1 MRKAEMRP
9 VPRAEP
15 TGGRLGDHSGGK
27 DGFLEKD
34 FELPFAEGPSGGMLS
49 VNPSVFSDK
58 RQYKFL
64 LHLGTW
70 VLAIIFAIM
79 AYAITR
85 AKYAVM
91 AGDEAM
97 ELAGWF
103 VMVHSVAFF
112 FLLAGVVCVVLAGAT
127 WQKPYLRPMIMAGA
141 NGLVLA
147 SLPLYTALIP
157 TAATW
162 YEAAA
167 SDANLTVP
175 GGGDVF
181 SGDNAEDMAKLR
193 DFQLVVVVLQAFGIA
208 QVAAY
213 TLYTLSLK

>member
-1 MRKAEMRP
+1 MRKVDMRP

-15 TGGRLGDHSGGK
+15 TGGRLGDHENGK
-27 DGFLEKD
+27 DGPLEKD
-34 FELPFAEGPSGGMLS
+34 YELPFAEGPDGGMLS
-49 VNPSVFSDK
+49 VYPSVFSDK
-58 RQYKFL
+58 NRYKFL

-70 VLAIIFAIM
+70 VVAIIFAIM

-85 AKYAVM
+85 NKYATL
-91 AGDEAM
+91 AGESL

-127 WQKPYLRPMIMAGA
+127 WQKPYMRPMIMAGA

-157 TAATW
+157 TAANW

-167 SDANLTVP
+167 SDGNLTVP
-175 GGGDVF
+175 GGGDTF
-181 SGDNAEDMAKLR
+181 MGDNAEDMAKLR

>member
-1 MRKAEMRP
+1 MRP
-9 VPRAEP
+9 VPNAEP
-15 TGGRLGDHSGGK
+15 APIGGRLGDHNGGK
-27 DGFLEKD
+27 DGFFEED
-34 FELPFAEGPSGGMLS
+34 FPLPFAEGPSGGMLS

-58 RQYKFL
+58 NRYKFL

-112 FLLAGVVCVVLAGAT
+112 FLLAGVVCVVVAGAT
-127 WQKPYLRPMIMAGA
+127 WQKPYMRPMIMAGA

-157 TAATW
+157 TAANW

>member
-1 MRKAEMRP
+1 MRP
-9 VPRAEP
+9 VPSAEP
-15 TGGRLGDHSGGK
+15 TGGRFGDHSGSK
-27 DGFLEKD
+27 DGPLEKD
-34 FELPFAEGPSGGMLS
+34 FKLPLAEGPDGGLLS

-58 RQYKFL
+58 NRYKFL

-70 VLAIIFAIM
+70 VVAIVFAIM
-79 AYAITR
+79 AFAITR
-85 AKYAVM
+85 NKYATL
-91 AGDEAM
+91 AGESL

-112 FLLAGVVCVVLAGAT
+112 FLLAGVLCVVLAGAT
-127 WQKPYLRPMIMAGA
+127 WQKPYMRPMIMAGA

-157 TAATW
+157 TAANW

-175 GGGDVF
+175 GGGDTF
-181 SGDNAEDMAKLR
+181 MGDNAEDMAKLR